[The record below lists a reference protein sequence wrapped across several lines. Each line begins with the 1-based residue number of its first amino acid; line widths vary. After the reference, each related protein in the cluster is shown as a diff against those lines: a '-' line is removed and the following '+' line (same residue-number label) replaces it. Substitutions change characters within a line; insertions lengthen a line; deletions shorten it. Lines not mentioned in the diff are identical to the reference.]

1 MAQIRAKTKS
11 FPEHAICP
19 KEPAVVQGAAGALG
33 GFSGAPVAPHV
44 SQVTRVDNAN
54 NYCCCF
60 EAFEFQVAKM
70 AEKIANASTMGPIGK
85 Q

>member
-33 GFSGAPVAPHV
+33 GFQEQLG
-44 SQVTRVDNAN
+44 VDFRF
-54 NYCCCF
+54 YVF
-60 EAFEFQVAKM
+60 DF
-70 AEKIANASTMGPIGK
+70 
-85 Q
+85 